1 VHCWIHFAEHMYAE
15 DVFLSILEDL
25 TLIMPRVDTALVLG
39 DFKHNH
45 PEFHSK
51 WPLVDL
57 SV

>member
-1 VHCWIHFAEHMYAE
+1 MCAE

-45 PEFHSK
+45 PECHSK